1 MNDHEAYVAFNMVPD
16 IGSVKVSALAGRHG
30 GVAAAW
36 EAFEDKTDWKGD
48 AVDWKG
54 ELSRAEKMHVTILTC
69 DDVRYP
75 KALDALPSKPLALY
89 VVGNPDALSK
99 PGVAVVGTR
108 LPTLYG
114 TDMAER
120 FSIGIANS
128 GLSVISGL
136 ATGIDAAAHK
146 GALSAGGVTVGVLG
160 GALDRFFPED
170 NRELGRRIAASGGAV
185 VCEYPFGFPPGR
197 RTFPQRNRIVAALS
211 RGVLA
216 VEAPLQSGTLITCG
230 FAKTL
235 GRKVMA
241 IPANLDSRSSAGC
254 WKLIREGAAMVT
266 SPEEVVKAVGAS
278 VKRRDAVMA
287 VDVTSVEV
295 ERRTK
300 VGKPSGECRNVGNGG
315 DFAECESGHKDKSAD
330 RRSLTIEEA
339 VTLKAIPSTGIT
351 LDRLAF
357 VTKLPASAIGQAT
370 MSLRLKRLVRFLP
383 GNRIAPEK

>member
-16 IGSVKVSALAGRHG
+16 IGSVKVAALIERHG
-30 GVAAAW
+30 DVAAAW
-36 EAFEDKTDWKGD
+36 EAFEDKTDWKGGV
-48 AVDWKG
+48 VDWKG
-54 ELSRAEKMHVTILTC
+54 ELARAGKMHVTIITC
-69 DDVRYP
+69 DDPRYP

-89 VVGNPDALSK
+89 VVGDPDALSK

-114 TDMAER
+114 TDMAEK

-128 GLSVISGL
+128 GFSVISGL

-170 NRELGRRIAASGGAV
+170 NRELGRRIAASSGAV

-211 RGVLA
+211 MGVLA
-216 VEAPLQSGTLITCG
+216 VEAPLQSGTLITCR

-241 IPANLDSRSSAGC
+241 IPANLDSRNSAGC
-254 WKLIREGAAMVT
+254 WKLIREGAVMVT
-266 SPEEVVKAVGAS
+266 SPEEVVEAVKVAAAASAEVGRQTKADKPP
-278 VKRRDAVMA
+278 VKRRDI
-287 VDVTSVEV
+287 
-295 ERRTK
+295 
-300 VGKPSGECRNVGNGG
+300 GNGG
-315 DFAECESGHKDKSAD
+315 DSVERETGLKEKSAG
-330 RRSLTIEEA
+330 RPSLTIEEA
-339 VTLKAIPSTGIT
+339 VAFRAIPSTGIT

-357 VTKLPASAIGQAT
+357 VTKLPVSAIGQAT